1 MIDTEIWFCYS
12 LSKMLTK
19 KNFLF
24 ILILM
29 VFFGVVSST
38 QAYTCNQR
46 CSANPSGCNS
56 PLICHTDSPR
66 RCRHPDCVNVT
77 SCNCPSSWTKL
88 KNTSFFSIN
97 DLFNPIPAAIS
108 PYDSDDNGLRY
119 FIVSDAV
126 YDPGLVLAKSID
138 LNNVDPSIKR
148 WQTTLNKTNTMS
160 PSNFLSYVKSRKE
173 YKTLANINEI
183 TTNDYDKQILII
195 DGPITIS
202 DANKSVFNN
211 KNLVL
216 IINGDLT
223 FSATTFTP
231 TGNPSSGYIAFLT
244 TGTITF
250 ANTTTEVHG
259 IFIAPTIN
267 LGTAANQGIK
277 IVGNLAALTSL
288 TNNRKWASTSKPSV
302 FIVFDQAYYINL
314 FPYLSTATY
323 QWNQTL

>member
-19 KNFLF
+19 KILLF

-29 VFFGVVSST
+29 IFLGIVPSI
-38 QAYTCNQR
+38 QAYTCNQS
-46 CSANPSGCNS
+46 CSRNPSGCNS
-56 PLICHTDSPR
+56 PLVCNTDVPR
-66 RCRHPDCVNVT
+66 RCRDPDCLNVT
-77 SCNCPSSWTKL
+77 SCNCPSHWTKL

-97 DLFNPIPAAIS
+97 DLFNPIPASIS
-108 PYDSDDNGLRY
+108 SYDSDDDGLRY
-119 FIVSDAV
+119 FIITGAQ

-138 LNNVDPSIKR
+138 INNVDPSTKK
-148 WQTTLNKTNTMS
+148 WKTTLNKTNTMF
-160 PSNFLSYVKSRKE
+160 PSSYLSYVRSRKE
-173 YKTLANINEI
+173 YKIIANIDEI
-183 TTNDYDKQILII
+183 TTNNYDKQILVIN
-195 DGPITIS
+195 GPLTIS
-202 DANKSVFNN
+202 NANKSVFNN

-231 TGNPSSGYIAFLT
+231 TGNPTSGYNAFLT

-259 IFIAPTIN
+259 IFIAPTID
-267 LGTAANQGIK
+267 LGTTANQGIK

-302 FIVFDQAYYINL
+302 FIVFDQVYYIKL
-314 FPYLSTATY
+314 LPYLSTANY
-323 QWNQTL
+323 QWSQIQ